1 MLNHL
6 KELNDIRQAEMEQ
19 LICELELARQA
30 REAER
35 EECGKPHR
43 NGAVWL
49 RTLFRRKKNSPTP
62 ACGHPECPLRSP
74 AAASRP

>member
-6 KELNDIRQAEMEQ
+6 KELNDIRQAETE
-19 LICELELARQA
+19 LFICDLEMARAA
-30 REAER
+30 REAARER
-35 EECGKPHR
+35 GKPRR

-49 RTLFRRKKNSPTP
+49 IKLFRSKRNSPTP